1 MADLALGM
9 QARVTQKTADSEE
22 EAPSFLLRLYRLPH
36 AQSLKKQARQHTWLS
51 IVDIMIDNIC
61 GCRVS
66 VTFEASDVPVPSD
79 GRSSDDGHE
88 AAATEARN
96 THRMSCFLNRRAGV
110 FDDLHICIKVISV
123 PGALFCLTGCVML

>member
-1 MADLALGM
+1 M
-9 QARVTQKTADSEE
+9 QALVPQETVDSQED

-51 IVDIMIDNIC
+51 IVD
-61 GCRVS
+61 VS

-110 FDDLHICIKVISV
+110 FADLHICIKVISV
-123 PGALFCLTGCVML
+123 PRALFCLTGCVML

>member
-1 MADLALGM
+1 M
-9 QARVTQKTADSEE
+9 QALVPQETVDSQED

-36 AQSLKKQARQHTWLS
+36 AQSLKKQARQHTWLL
-51 IVDIMIDNIC
+51 IVD
-61 GCRVS
+61 VS

-96 THRMSCFLNRRAGV
+96 AHRMSCFLKRRAGILITYTTASL
-110 FDDLHICIKVISV
+110 FLESDDVSV
-123 PGALFCLTGCVML
+123 AACWK